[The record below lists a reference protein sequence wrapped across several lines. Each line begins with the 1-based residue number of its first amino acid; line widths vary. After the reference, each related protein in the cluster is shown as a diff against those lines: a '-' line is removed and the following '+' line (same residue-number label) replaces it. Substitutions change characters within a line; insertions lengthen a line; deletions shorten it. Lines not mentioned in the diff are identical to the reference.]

1 MHSITEPL
9 IDVTSHRTITPKDRM
24 MDNQTN
30 LIKRS
35 KTAFLLFALLIA
47 LALPITAYLN
57 SGRPA
62 LMRSVVDEPP
72 VFGEIWARTEL
83 YFGTNRPD
91 GTVVT
96 DDKFKRFLDQEVTP
110 RFPDGLTLLTGS
122 GQFKNSSGV
131 IIQEKS
137 KVLILLYPLDDT
149 GASNRIEMIREAYKR
164 AFQQESVLRVD
175 SRAGVSF

>member
-1 MHSITEPL
+1 MIN
-9 IDVTSHRTITPKDRM
+9 M
-24 MDNQTN
+24 QTRLKN
-30 LIKRS
+30 IS
-35 KTAFLLFALLIA
+35 KTTLLLLALIFA
-47 LALPITAYLN
+47 LALPITVYLN
-57 SGRPA
+57 AGRHSLASG
-62 LMRSVVDEPP
+62 VGDDPP

-83 YFGTNRPD
+83 FFGTSKPD
-91 GTVVT
+91 GTSVS

-137 KVLILLYPLDDT
+137 KVLILLYPLDDSS
-149 GASNRIEMIREAYKR
+149 ASNRIEAIREAYKR